1 MQALADDPKDKHR
14 AAAAK
19 ERFTRFYD
27 LLEEVVER
35 HRLAK
40 VMEDDEEGRETIG
53 DEVVR
58 LVIPSLQRFTQKQRD
73 KEFSKSEW
81 LVLVSG
87 CEELTMSYSHVALL
101 ILI

>member
-1 MQALADDPKDKHR
+1 MQSLVDDPKDKNR
-14 AAAAK
+14 AAAK

-27 LLEEVVER
+27 LLDEVVER

-58 LVIPSLQRFTQKQRD
+58 LVIPALQRFTQKQKD
-73 KEFSKSEW
+73 KEFSKSACFFPFSFGCM
-81 LVLVSG
+81 VLMMFLRLD
-87 CEELTMSYSHVALL
+87 LT
-101 ILI
+101 

>member
-1 MQALADDPKDKHR
+1 MQVLAEDPKDKNR

-35 HRLAK
+35 HRLSK

-58 LVIPSLQRFTQKQRD
+58 LVVPALQRFTQKQKD
-73 KEFSKSEW
+73 KEFSKSACYSFCIQ
-81 LVLVSG
+81 LRGTDNVSP
-87 CEELTMSYSHVALL
+87 SYS
-101 ILI
+101 INNSE

>member
-1 MQALADDPKDKHR
+1 MDDPKDKNR
-14 AAAAK
+14 AAAK

-58 LVIPSLQRFTQKQRD
+58 LVIPALQRFTQKQKD
-73 KEFSKSEW
+73 KEFSKSACFAFCSAFVEA
-81 LVLVSG
+81 
-87 CEELTMSYSHVALL
+87 LTVFLRFDL
-101 ILI
+101 I

>member
-1 MQALADDPKDKHR
+1 MQALIDDPKEKNR

-40 VMEDDEEGRETIG
+40 VMEDDLEGRETVG
-53 DEVVR
+53 EEVVR
-58 LVIPSLQRFTQKQRD
+58 LVVPALQRFTQKQKD
-73 KEFSKSEW
+73 KEFSKSGW
-81 LVLVSG
+81 F
-87 CEELTMSYSHVALL
+87 
-101 ILI
+101 

>member
-1 MQALADDPKDKHR
+1 MQVLTDDPKDKHR
-14 AAAAK
+14 PAAAK

-58 LVIPSLQRFTQKQRD
+58 LVVPALQKFTQKQRD
-73 KEFSKSEW
+73 KEFSKSGW
-81 LVLVSG
+81 IFFVS
-87 CEELTMSYSHVALL
+87 VVRN
-101 ILI
+101 

>member
-14 AAAAK
+14 AAVAK

-40 VMEDDEEGRETIG
+40 VMEDEEEGRETIG

-58 LVIPSLQRFTQKQRD
+58 LVVPALQRFTQKQKD
-73 KEFSKSEW
+73 KEFSKSAF
-81 LVLVSG
+81 
-87 CEELTMSYSHVALL
+87 YSSC
-101 ILI
+101 ISNYG

>member
-1 MQALADDPKDKHR
+1 MMQVLTDDPKDKHR

-53 DEVVR
+53 EEVVK
-58 LVIPSLQRFTQKQRD
+58 LVVPALQKFTQKQRD
-73 KEFSKSEW
+73 KEFSKSRW
-81 LVLVSG
+81 SFFVLVARS
-87 CEELTMSYSHVALL
+87 
-101 ILI
+101 